1 MAATPAS
8 LPWRAIVRAAVLGT
22 LVLVLLVAMDVSRH
36 GGNNPVSLIQ
46 PGTAGPATKVI
57 GHDFPEVEQPDGL
70 GLDGQLYYSIA
81 RDPVHLD
88 DAAQHLDAPRYRLQR
103 PLLPWL
109 AWALHPSG
117 GGTGLIYALLLVGL
131 AGVFIGALATG
142 ALSTSLGGPAWLAV
156 VFPLLPGAYW
166 SLRVSVSDALALA
179 LVLAALAFASR
190 ERHLP
195 AIAFGIL
202 AVLAKEPAILV
213 LAGWALHRRTKRD
226 TALLL
231 IPAAVIV
238 GWMGW
243 LHLQLPTDPDRPTD
257 LGLPFLGLVHAWREQ
272 WSHGQELVGMACTT
286 VGLALGT
293 AALVVR
299 RLRHPLGWA
308 IAGQVAF
315 MLCMGMNPTAMNFG
329 ATRMAMTVTILAVIA
344 LFTPHPAL
352 AGDRF
357 GSSALPT
364 EADQPDDDAGD
375 AGPAD
380 ADADADAQDRSVDT
394 SSPTQGGTGR
404 SGPGVAVGASSNR

>member
-1 MAATPAS
+1 MAATPVS
-8 LPWRAIVRAAVLGT
+8 LPWRAIVRAALLGT
-22 LVLVLLVAMDVSRH
+22 LLLVLLVAMDVSRH

-46 PGTAGPATKVI
+46 PGTSGPSTHVI
-57 GHDFPEVEQPDGL
+57 AHDFPSVVQPDGL

-81 RDPVHLD
+81 RDPLHLD
-88 DAAQHLDAPRYRLQR
+88 HAAQDLDAPRYRLQR

-131 AGVFIGALATG
+131 VGVFVGALATG
-142 ALSTSLGGPAWLAV
+142 ALSTALGGPAWLAV
-156 VFPLLPGAYW
+156 IFALLPGAYW
-166 SLRVSVSDALALA
+166 SVRVSVSDALALA
-179 LVLAALAFASR
+179 LVLAALAFAAR

-195 AIAFGIL
+195 AIGFGIL

-226 TALLL
+226 LALLL
-231 IPAAVIV
+231 VPAAVAV

-257 LGLPFLGLVHAWREQ
+257 LGLPFVGLVQAWREQ

-286 VGLALGT
+286 VGLALGV
-293 AALVVR
+293 AALAAR

-329 ATRMAMTVTILAVIA
+329 ATRMAMTVTVLAVIA

-352 AGDRF
+352 AGNRF
-357 GSSALPT
+357 AST
-364 EADQPDDDAGD
+364 EVQVDDPVDAESVP
-375 AGPAD
+375 AG
-380 ADADADAQDRSVDT
+380 AQDRSVDT
-394 SSPTQGGTGR
+394 SSPMQGGTGR

>member
-8 LPWRAIVRAAVLGT
+8 LPWRAIVRAALLGT
-22 LVLVLLVAMDVSRH
+22 LLLVLLVAMDVSRN

-46 PGTAGPATKVI
+46 PGTAGPSTQVI
-57 GHDFPEVEQPDGL
+57 AHDFPSVEQPGGL

-81 RDPVHLD
+81 RNPMHLEQVAHD
-88 DAAQHLDAPRYRLQR
+88 LDAPRYRLQR

-131 AGVFIGALATG
+131 VGVFVGALATG
-142 ALSTSLGGPAWLAV
+142 ALSTALGGPAWLALI
-156 VFPLLPGAYW
+156 FPLLPGAYW
-166 SLRVSVSDALALA
+166 SVRVSVSDALALA

-195 AIAFGIL
+195 AIAFGVL

-226 TALLL
+226 LALFLV
-231 IPAAVIV
+231 PAAVAV
-238 GWMGW
+238 GWTGW

-257 LGLPFLGLVHAWREQ
+257 LGLPFVGLVQAWSEQ

-286 VGLALGT
+286 VGLALGV
-293 AALVVR
+293 AALAVR

-329 ATRMAMTVTILAVIA
+329 ATRMAMTVTVLAVIA

-357 GSSALPT
+357 A
-364 EADQPDDDAGD
+364 AAGLEVD
-375 AGPAD
+375 EPVDGGPIAGPID
-380 ADADADAQDRSVDT
+380 EDEAQDRSVDT
-394 SSPTQGGTGR
+394 SSPMQGGTGR